1 MVAEDTAQSS
11 SPWDDAHH
19 LVPGA
24 SWKALK
30 PVALVQCPGWGPALA
45 GGQSLSVT
53 PTPRDAKGQLEDS
66 RAGELATYL
75 QENLEAMQ
83 LAGELAQQETQGALE
98 LVRPLGRGRAHRVP
112 LPGGRH
118 TQPHP
123 LQLREKS
130 QALEVS
136 VAELVRQV
144 KDLSDHFLALSWR
157 LDLQEQTLSMRLREA
172 STRPAALAT
181 GPTAPG
187 PERTGSTKL
196 PAQQPPPRGSLSSF
210 SNSFIEV
217 QGTQQSTF
225 SECVIP
231 WFFVRSELYKH
242 YHGHF

>member
-1 MVAEDTAQSS
+1 M
-11 SPWDDAHH
+11 
-19 LVPGA
+19 
-24 SWKALK
+24 
-30 PVALVQCPGWGPALA
+30 A
-45 GGQSLSVT
+45 GGQSFSVA
-53 PTPRDAKGQLEDS
+53 PTPRDAKGQLEES

-83 LAGELAQQETQGALE
+83 LAGELAQQETHDALE
-98 LVRPLGRGRAHRVP
+98 LVRLLGGGRAHRVP
-112 LPGGRH
+112 LPGGQH
-118 TQPHP
+118 TQPRP
-123 LQLREKS
+123 PQLREKS

-172 STRPAALAT
+172 SIPRRRGPAALAT

-187 PERTGSTKL
+187 PEHTGSTER
-196 PAQQPPPRGSLSSF
+196 PAQQPPPRGSLSF

-242 YHGHF
+242 YHAHF

>member
-1 MVAEDTAQSS
+1 MVVDTAQSS
-11 SPWDDAHH
+11 GPWDDTHH

-24 SWKALK
+24 SWKAWK
-30 PVALVQCPGWGPALA
+30 PVFLVQYPGWGPALA
-45 GGQSLSVT
+45 EGQSLSVA

-83 LAGELAQQETQGALE
+83 LAGDLAQQETHSALE
-98 LVRPLGRGRAHRVP
+98 LVRRPGRGQARRVP
-112 LPGGRH
+112 LQGRWH
-118 TQPHP
+118 TQPRP

-172 STRPAALAT
+172 SVPDRRGPAALAA
-181 GPTAPG
+181 GPTALG
-187 PERTGSTKL
+187 PECTGSTER
-196 PAQQPPPRGSLSSF
+196 PAQQPPPWGSSSSF
-210 SNSFIEV
+210 SNSFIEA
-217 QGTQQSTF
+217 QGTGRTAQLFRACDSVALCAF
-225 SECVIP
+225 RAV
-231 WFFVRSELYKH
+231 
-242 YHGHF
+242 

>member
-1 MVAEDTAQSS
+1 MA
-11 SPWDDAHH
+11 
-19 LVPGA
+19 
-24 SWKALK
+24 
-30 PVALVQCPGWGPALA
+30 
-45 GGQSLSVT
+45 

-66 RAGELATYL
+66 RAGERATYL

-83 LAGELAQQETQGALE
+83 LAGELAQQETHGALE
-98 LVRPLGRGRAHRVP
+98 LVRPLGGGRAHRVP
-112 LPGGRH
+112 LPGGQH
-118 TQPHP
+118 TQPRP
-123 LQLREKS
+123 PQLREKS

-172 STRPAALAT
+172 SIPRRRGPAALAT

-187 PERTGSTKL
+187 PEHTGSTER
-196 PAQQPPPRGSLSSF
+196 PAHQPPPRGSLSF

-242 YHGHF
+242 YHAHF